1 MRYAA
6 GMLNG
11 WAMQSLASVSGISGG
26 EVYGVSMGNPN
37 SRKRDNTLSLTPVVV
52 YFPTAGEAR
61 IRRDGQLIG
70 IQRFDVG
77 NHEIDTSSLPYGIYS
92 IEVEVVSGSRTVSR
106 NMYTVNKPFSSNVS
120 ETLRWQMWGGMYS
133 RDKSVVNYKNT
144 RNAKRAGQH
153 LLLRL
158 RHQT

>member
-1 MRYAA
+1 MNAVMWERDYQGMRYAA

-26 EVYGVSMGNPN
+26 RCTASPWGTAN
-37 SRKRDNTLSLTPVVV
+37 SRKRDNTLSLTPIVV

-77 NHEIDTSSLPYGIYS
+77 NHEIDTSALPLRDLQR
-92 IEVEVVSGSRTVSR
+92 GSR
-106 NMYTVNKPFSSNVS
+106 
-120 ETLRWQMWGGMYS
+120 GGQ
-133 RDKSVVNYKNT
+133 RQPHRVTEHVH
-144 RNAKRAGQH
+144 RE
-153 LLLRL
+153 
-158 RHQT
+158 QTFH

>member
-1 MRYAA
+1 LLIDGSGYVNENSSDTQMNAAMWERDYQGMRYAA

-11 WAMQSLASVSGISGG
+11 WAMQSLASVSGIAGG
-26 EVYGVSMGNPN
+26 EVYGVSVGNQAN

-77 NHEIDTSSLPYGIYS
+77 NHEIDTSSLPYGIYNV
-92 IEVEVVSGSRTVSR
+92 EVEVVSGSRT
-106 NMYTVNKPFSSNVS
+106 
-120 ETLRWQMWGGMYS
+120 
-133 RDKSVVNYKNT
+133 
-144 RNAKRAGQH
+144 
-153 LLLRL
+153 
-158 RHQT
+158 

>member
-1 MRYAA
+1 RYAA

-26 EVYGVSMGNPN
+26 EVYGVSMGNQAN

-77 NHEIDTSSLPYGIYS
+77 NHEIDTSSLPYG
-92 IEVEVVSGSRTVSR
+92 
-106 NMYTVNKPFSSNVS
+106 
-120 ETLRWQMWGGMYS
+120 
-133 RDKSVVNYKNT
+133 
-144 RNAKRAGQH
+144 
-153 LLLRL
+153 
-158 RHQT
+158 